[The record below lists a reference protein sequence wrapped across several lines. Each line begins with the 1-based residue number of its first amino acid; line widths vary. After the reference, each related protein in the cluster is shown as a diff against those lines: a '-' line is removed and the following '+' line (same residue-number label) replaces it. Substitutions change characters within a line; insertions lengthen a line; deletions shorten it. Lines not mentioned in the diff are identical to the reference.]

1 MVTPN
6 RSSPSW
12 LRHAGS
18 RSIAAAGILLAA
30 ALAGC
35 GSQSDKA
42 SDRDTIPVSSA
53 TAGTSIKPVASIK
66 ELMDSIVDPS
76 ADGLWDSVATIS
88 SENGVDRHEP
98 RTEAEWQAVRR
109 HAVTLAEAMNLV
121 MIEGRRAAPPG
132 TRPNLGELTPAKID
146 ALIAVNR
153 DEFDQFATSARDEAV
168 NALAAIDRKDAKAL
182 FKIGGDIDQR
192 CEACHT
198 TFWYPA
204 STLGP
209 SPTPSQVH

>member
-1 MVTPN
+1 
-6 RSSPSW
+6 
-12 LRHAGS
+12 
-18 RSIAAAGILLAA
+18 
-30 ALAGC
+30 
-35 GSQSDKA
+35 
-42 SDRDTIPVSSA
+42 
-53 TAGTSIKPVASIK
+53 
-66 ELMDSIVDPS
+66 MDSIVDPS

-98 RTEAEWQAVRR
+98 RTEVEWQAVRR

-121 MIEGRRAAPPG
+121 MIEGRPAAPPG

-209 SPTPSQVH
+209 SPTPSQGH